1 MTENE
6 YIKNPHLEGG
16 DFFWEGN
23 STGILLIHGFTAT
36 TAEVRLMAE
45 KLHQAGYTTAGPL
58 LPGHGTHPDDLN
70 RSTWQMWLEK
80 VKSDYEALAR
90 KCDRTFVIAES
101 MGALIALELAA
112 QHPEIAGLL
121 LFAPAIK
128 IDGLWPARLLAP
140 FKKYLVKTGEDDGL
154 PWKGYTVYPIKA
166 SVEMMKLQ
174 KHARN
179 QLSKISQPTLIFTGE
194 FDQTISPESADII
207 LNGIS
212 AAHKQHIHMKDSAHC
227 ILIDRE
233 LDLAFRFAEQFI
245 LAPESPIKGQF

>member
-6 YIKNPHLEGG
+6 YIKNPQLEGD

-70 RSTWQMWLEK
+70 RSTWEMWLEK
-80 VKSDYEALAR
+80 VKSFYEKLAR
-90 KCDRTFVIAES
+90 QCDRTFVIAES
-101 MGALIALELAA
+101 MGALLGLELAA

-128 IDGLWPARLLAP
+128 IDGLWQARLLAP

-154 PWKGYTVYPIKA
+154 PWKGYTVYPLRA
-166 SVEMMKLQ
+166 AVEMMKLQ

-179 QLSKISQPTLIFTGE
+179 RLAKITQPTLVFTGE
-194 FDQTISPESADII
+194 HDHTISPESADII
-207 LNGIS
+207 LDGIS
-212 AAHKQHIHMKDSAHC
+212 AVHKQHIRMKDSAHC
-227 ILIDRE
+227 ILLDRE
-233 LDLAFRFAEQFI
+233 LDRAFQFVEQFI
-245 LAPESPIKGQF
+245 LAPETPIEDQS